1 LPASTPTTP
10 GHHPPLY
17 FLSSEIEEVWI
28 AFHLHDWR
36 TMLAD
41 RRVRLMVGPDVAEQ
55 LRQSLIAHPEVP
67 QPKLALTLGP
77 PLWPPGSD
85 LEIEIKKLV
94 ARQES
99 IGLQA
104 VTDGEFRRS
113 WWHYDFLSHLDGV
126 ELVSVAQGLQFK
138 GTQTK
143 AEGLHV
149 HGKID
154 FSPSHPMIDHFRYLK
169 SVAKAVP
176 KMTIPSPTALHYRG
190 GRQAIEKSAYPEM
203 EPFFADLG
211 KAYAKAVR
219 AFGEAGCTY
228 LQLDEVYVAYL
239 CDEAQRDYLR
249 GRGDDPDRL
258 LHVYAD
264 LVNAAC
270 AGRTPGMT
278 ISMHLCRGNFRS
290 TWMAQG
296 GYEPVADILFNQMGV
311 DAYFMEYDTE
321 RAGGF
326 EPLRLL
332 PKNKQV
338 VLGVMTSK
346 TGALE
351 SKDQLKRRIDEAA
364 KFAPLDQLCLSPQCG
379 FASTEEGNL
388 LAEDEQWAKL
398 GRCVEVARE
407 MWG

>member
-1 LPASTPTTP
+1 MTRRAR
-10 GHHPPLY
+10 PPFRADQVGSL
-17 FLSSEIEEVWI
+17 LRSAPVKAARTRRLAGEITDAE
-28 AFHLHDWR
+28 
-36 TMLAD
+36 LAAVED
-41 RRVRLMVGPDVAEQ
+41 AEI
-55 LRQSLIAHPEVP
+55 R
-67 QPKLALTLGP
+67 
-77 PLWPPGSD
+77 
-85 LEIEIKKLV
+85 KLV
-94 ARQES
+94 AKQES

-113 WWHYDFLSHLDGV
+113 WWHYDFLKGLDGV
-126 ELVSVAQGLQFK
+126 ELVSVTQGLQFK

-154 FSPSHPMIDHFRYLK
+154 FSPTHPMIGHFKYLK

-176 KMTIPSPTALHYRG
+176 KMTIPSPTALHFRG
-190 GRQAIEKSAYPEM
+190 GRKAIETSVYPDM
-203 EPFFADLG
+203 APFFADLG

-228 LQLDEVYVAYL
+228 LQLDEVFVAYL
-239 CDEAQRDYLR
+239 CDEQQRQMLR
-249 GRGDDPDRL
+249 DRGEDPDAL

-296 GYEPVADILFNQMGV
+296 GYERVADILFNSMNV
-311 DAYFMEYDTE
+311 DAYFMEYDSE

-332 PKNKQV
+332 PRNKLA

-351 SKDQLKRRIDEAA
+351 SKDQLKRRIEEAA
-364 KFAPLDQLCLSPQCG
+364 TFTSLDQLCLSPQCG

-388 LAEDEQWAKL
+388 LAEEEQWAKL
-398 GRCVEVARE
+398 ARCVEVARDI
-407 MWG
+407 WG

>member
-1 LPASTPTTP
+1 MQRTK
-10 GHHPPLY
+10 PPFRADQVGSL
-17 FLSSEIEEVWI
+17 LRSAPVKEARTQRLAGQITAAQLKAVEDAEI
-28 AFHLHDWR
+28 
-36 TMLAD
+36 T
-41 RRVRLMVGPDVAEQ
+41 
-55 LRQSLIAHPEVP
+55 
-67 QPKLALTLGP
+67 
-77 PLWPPGSD
+77 
-85 LEIEIKKLV
+85 KLV
-94 ARQES
+94 AKQES

-104 VTDGEFRRS
+104 VTDGEFRRA
-113 WWHYDFLSHLDGV
+113 WWHYDFLAKLDGV

-154 FSPSHPMIDHFRYLK
+154 FSASHPMLEHFRFLK

-176 KMTIPSPTALHYRG
+176 KMTIPSPTALHFRG
-190 GRQAIEKSAYPEM
+190 GRKAIEMSVYPDM

-228 LQLDEVYVAYL
+228 LQLDEVFVAYL
-239 CDEAQRDYLR
+239 CDEAQRQYLR
-249 GRGDDPDRL
+249 DRGDDPDKL

-270 AGRTPGMT
+270 AGRTKGMT
-278 ISMHLCRGNFRS
+278 ITMHLCRGNFRS

-296 GYEPVADILFNQMGV
+296 GYERVADILFNRMGV

-351 SKDQLKRRIDEAA
+351 SKDQLKRRIDDAA

-388 LAEDEQWAKL
+388 LAEEEQWAKL
-398 GRCVEVARE
+398 GRCVEIARE
-407 MWG
+407 VWG

>member
-1 LPASTPTTP
+1 VARSNEEDMQRSK
-10 GHHPPLY
+10 PPFRADQVGSL
-17 FLSSEIEEVWI
+17 LRSAPVK
-28 AFHLHDWR
+28 AAR
-36 TMLAD
+36 T
-41 RRVRLMVGPDVAEQ
+41 R
-55 LRQSLIAHPEVP
+55 
-67 QPKLALTLGP
+67 KLAG
-77 PLWPPGSD
+77 
-85 LEIEIKKLV
+85 EITAAELRAIEDTEIRKLV
-94 ARQES
+94 ARQEA
-99 IGLQA
+99 IGLQG

-113 WWHYDFLSHLDGV
+113 WWHYDFLAGLRGV

-154 FSPSHPMIDHFRYLK
+154 FPADHPMLGHFRFLK
-169 SVAKAVP
+169 STATQTP

-190 GRQAIEKSAYPEM
+190 GRQAIEKAVYPEM
-203 EPFFADLG
+203 EPFFEDLG

-228 LQLDEVYVAYL
+228 LQLDEVFVAYL
-239 CDEAQRDYLR
+239 CDANQRDYLR

-258 LHVYAD
+258 LHIYAD

-296 GYEPVADILFNQMGV
+296 GYEPVADILFNKMNV

-332 PKNKQV
+332 PANKHA

-351 SKDQLKRRIDEAA
+351 SKDHLKRRIEEAS

-398 GRCVEVARE
+398 ARCVEVAE
-407 MWG
+407 EVWG

>member
-1 LPASTPTTP
+1 VKRTKPPFRADQVGSLLRSAPVKEARTKRLAGEITPAQ
-10 GHHPPLY
+10 LKAVEDA
-17 FLSSEIEEVWI
+17 EI
-28 AFHLHDWR
+28 R
-36 TMLAD
+36 
-41 RRVRLMVGPDVAEQ
+41 
-55 LRQSLIAHPEVP
+55 
-67 QPKLALTLGP
+67 
-77 PLWPPGSD
+77 
-85 LEIEIKKLV
+85 KLV
-94 ARQES
+94 AKQES
-99 IGLQA
+99 IGLQG

-113 WWHYDFLSHLDGV
+113 WWHYDFLAKLDGV

-138 GTQTK
+138 GTETK

-154 FSPSHPMIDHFRYLK
+154 FSASHPMIDHFRFLK
-169 SVAKAVP
+169 SVAKETP
-176 KMTIPSPTALHYRG
+176 KMTIPSPTALHFRG
-190 GRQAIEKSAYPEM
+190 GRKAIERSAYAEM
-203 EPFFADLG
+203 EPFFEDLG
-211 KAYAKAVR
+211 RAYTKAVR

-228 LQLDEVYVAYL
+228 LQLDEVFVAYL
-239 CDEAQRDYLR
+239 CDDAQRQMLR
-249 GRGDDPDRL
+249 DRGDDPDKL
-258 LHVYAD
+258 LYVYAD

-296 GYEPVADILFNQMGV
+296 GYERVADILFNKMNV
-311 DAYFMEYDTE
+311 DAYFMEYDSE

-332 PKNKQV
+332 PKHKHA

-351 SKDQLKRRIDEAA
+351 SKDQLKRRLDEAS

-407 MWG
+407 VWG

>member
-1 LPASTPTTP
+1 MQRTKPPFRADQVGSLLRSQPVKEARTKRLTGEIAPAQ
-10 GHHPPLY
+10 LKAVEDA
-17 FLSSEIEEVWI
+17 EI
-28 AFHLHDWR
+28 R
-36 TMLAD
+36 
-41 RRVRLMVGPDVAEQ
+41 
-55 LRQSLIAHPEVP
+55 
-67 QPKLALTLGP
+67 
-77 PLWPPGSD
+77 
-85 LEIEIKKLV
+85 KLV
-94 ARQES
+94 AKQEA

-113 WWHYDFLSHLDGV
+113 WWHYDFLSGLDGV

-138 GTQTK
+138 GTETK

-154 FSPSHPMIDHFRYLK
+154 FSKSHPMIEHFTFLK

-176 KMTIPSPTALHYRG
+176 KMTIPSPTALHFRG
-190 GRQAIEKSAYPEM
+190 GRKAIEMSAYATM
-203 EPFFADLG
+203 EPFFDDLG
-211 KAYAKAVR
+211 KAYGKAVR
-219 AFGEAGCTY
+219 AFGEAGCSY
-228 LQLDEVYVAYL
+228 LQLDEVFVAYL
-239 CDEAQRDYLR
+239 CDDAQRQFLR
-249 GRGDDPDRL
+249 DRGDDPDQL
-258 LHVYAD
+258 LYTYKD

-296 GYEPVADILFNQMGV
+296 GYERVADVLFNQMNV
-311 DAYFMEYDTE
+311 DAYFMEYDSD

-326 EPLRLL
+326 EPLRFL
-332 PKNKQV
+332 PKGKQV

-351 SKDQLKRRIDEAA
+351 SKDQLKRRIEEAA

-388 LAEDEQWAKL
+388 LAEEEQWAKL
-398 GRCVEVARE
+398 ARCVEVAKE
-407 MWG
+407 VWG

>member
-1 LPASTPTTP
+1 MSQRTKPPFRADQVGSLLRSAPVKEARTKRLANEITPAQ
-10 GHHPPLY
+10 LKAVEDE
-17 FLSSEIEEVWI
+17 EI
-28 AFHLHDWR
+28 R
-36 TMLAD
+36 
-41 RRVRLMVGPDVAEQ
+41 
-55 LRQSLIAHPEVP
+55 
-67 QPKLALTLGP
+67 
-77 PLWPPGSD
+77 
-85 LEIEIKKLV
+85 KLV
-94 ARQES
+94 AKQEA

-113 WWHYDFLSHLDGV
+113 WWHYDFLSKLDGV
-126 ELVSVAQGLQFK
+126 ELVSIAHGLQFH

-154 FSPSHPMIDHFRYLK
+154 FSPSHPMIEHFKFLK
-169 SVAKAVP
+169 SVAKVVP
-176 KMTIPSPTALHYRG
+176 KMTIPSATALHFRG
-190 GRQAIEKSAYPEM
+190 GRQAIEKSVYPEM
-203 EPFFADLG
+203 EEFFADLG

-219 AFGEAGCTY
+219 AFGEVGCTY
-228 LQLDEVYVAYL
+228 LQLDEVFVAYL
-239 CDEAQRDYLR
+239 CDEAQCQMLRDR
-249 GRGDDPDRL
+249 GEDPDRL

-296 GYEPVADILFNQMGV
+296 GYERVADVLLNQMNV
-311 DAYFMEYDTE
+311 DAYFMEYDTD

-326 EPLRLL
+326 EPLRFL
-332 PKNKQV
+332 PKNKTAG
-338 VLGVMTSK
+338 LGVMTSK

-351 SKDQLKRRIDEAA
+351 GKDQLKRRLDEAA
-364 KFAPLDQLCLSPQCG
+364 KFTSLDQLCLSPQCG

-388 LAEDEQWAKL
+388 LAEEEQWAKL
-398 GRCVEVARE
+398 SRCVEVARE
-407 MWG
+407 VWG

>member
-1 LPASTPTTP
+1 MQRTKPPFRADQVGSLLRSAPVKEARTRRATGEATPAE
-10 GHHPPLY
+10 LKAVEDA
-17 FLSSEIEEVWI
+17 EI
-28 AFHLHDWR
+28 R
-36 TMLAD
+36 
-41 RRVRLMVGPDVAEQ
+41 
-55 LRQSLIAHPEVP
+55 
-67 QPKLALTLGP
+67 
-77 PLWPPGSD
+77 
-85 LEIEIKKLV
+85 KLV
-94 ARQES
+94 AKQES

-154 FSPSHPMIDHFRYLK
+154 FSASHPMLDHFRYLK
-169 SVAKAVP
+169 SVAQELPSKPVP

-190 GRQAIEKSAYPEM
+190 GRQAIETSVYPDM
-203 EPFFADLG
+203 APFFADLG
-211 KAYAKAVR
+211 RAYGKAVR

-249 GRGDDPDRL
+249 GRGDDPDKL

-270 AGRTPGMT
+270 AGRTPEMT

-296 GYEPVADILFNQMGV
+296 GYERVADILFNQMGV

-326 EPLRLL
+326 EPLRFL
-332 PKNKQV
+332 PKGKQV

-351 SKDQLKRRIDEAA
+351 SKDQLKRRIEEAA
-364 KFAPLDQLCLSPQCG
+364 RFAPLDQLCLSPQCG

-398 GRCVEVARE
+398 SRCVEVARE
-407 MWG
+407 VWG

>member
-1 LPASTPTTP
+1 MKRTKPPFRADQVGSLLRSAPVKEARTKRLAGEITPDQ
-10 GHHPPLY
+10 LKAVEDA
-17 FLSSEIEEVWI
+17 EI
-28 AFHLHDWR
+28 R
-36 TMLAD
+36 
-41 RRVRLMVGPDVAEQ
+41 
-55 LRQSLIAHPEVP
+55 
-67 QPKLALTLGP
+67 
-77 PLWPPGSD
+77 
-85 LEIEIKKLV
+85 KLV
-94 ARQES
+94 AKQES

-113 WWHYDFLSHLDGV
+113 WWHYDFLAKLDGV
-126 ELVSVAQGLQFK
+126 ELVSVAHGLQFK
-138 GTQTK
+138 GTETK

-149 HGKID
+149 HGKLG
-154 FSPSHPMIDHFRYLK
+154 FSSHPMIEHFKYLK

-176 KMTIPSPTALHYRG
+176 KMTIPSPTALHFRG
-190 GRQAIEKSAYPEM
+190 GRQAIEKSVYPTM
-203 EPFFADLG
+203 EPFFEDLG
-211 KAYAKAVR
+211 RAYTKAVR

-228 LQLDEVYVAYL
+228 LQLDEVFVAYL
-239 CDEAQRDYLR
+239 CDDNQRQMLR
-249 GRGDDPDRL
+249 DRGDDPDKL
-258 LHVYAD
+258 LYVYRD

-296 GYEPVADILFNQMGV
+296 GYERVADILLNQMNV
-311 DAYFMEYDTE
+311 DAYFMEYDTD

-326 EPLRLL
+326 EPLRFL
-332 PKNKQV
+332 PKNKHV

-351 SKDQLKRRIDEAA
+351 SKDQLKRRIDEAS

-398 GRCVEVARE
+398 ARCVEVARE
-407 MWG
+407 VWG

>member
-1 LPASTPTTP
+1 MTQRTRPPFRADQVGSLLRPAPVKEARTR
-10 GHHPPLY
+10 L
-17 FLSSEIEEVWI
+17 LASEI
-28 AFHLHDWR
+28 
-36 TMLAD
+36 T
-41 RRVRLMVGPDVAEQ
+41 PAE
-55 LRQSLIAHPEVP
+55 LKAVED
-67 QPKLALTLGP
+67 A
-77 PLWPPGSD
+77 
-85 LEIEIKKLV
+85 EITKLV
-94 ARQES
+94 AKQEA

-113 WWHYDFLSHLDGV
+113 WWHYDFLKHLDGV

-138 GTQTK
+138 GTETK

-154 FSPSHPMIDHFRYLK
+154 FSASHPMIEHFRFLK

-176 KMTIPSPTALHYRG
+176 KMTIPSPTALHFRG
-190 GRQAIEKSAYPEM
+190 GRKAIELSAYPDM

-211 KAYAKAVR
+211 AAYAKAVR

-228 LQLDEVYVAYL
+228 LQLDEVFVAYL
-239 CDEAQRDYLR
+239 CDEQQRQMLR
-249 GRGDDPDRL
+249 ERGEDPDAL

-296 GYEPVADILFNQMGV
+296 GYERVADVLFNRMNV
-311 DAYFMEYDTE
+311 DAYFMEYDSE

-326 EPLRLL
+326 EPLRFL

-351 SKDQLKRRIDEAA
+351 SKDQLKRRIEEAA
-364 KFAPLDQLCLSPQCG
+364 QFAPLDQLCLSAQCG

-388 LAEDEQWAKL
+388 LAEEEQWAKL
-398 GRCVEVARE
+398 ARCVEVAKKV
-407 MWG
+407 WG

>member
-1 LPASTPTTP
+1 MQRTKPPFRADQVGSLLRSAPLKEARTRRAINEITPAE
-10 GHHPPLY
+10 LRAVEDA
-17 FLSSEIEEVWI
+17 EIE
-28 AFHLHDWR
+28 
-36 TMLAD
+36 
-41 RRVRLMVGPDVAEQ
+41 
-55 LRQSLIAHPEVP
+55 
-67 QPKLALTLGP
+67 
-77 PLWPPGSD
+77 
-85 LEIEIKKLV
+85 KLV
-94 ARQES
+94 AKQES

-104 VTDGEFRRS
+104 VTDGEFRRA
-113 WWHYDFLSHLDGV
+113 WWHYDFLAKLDGV

-154 FSPSHPMIDHFRYLK
+154 FSTTHPMIDHFKYLK
-169 SVAKAVP
+169 SVARAVP

-190 GRQAIEKSAYPEM
+190 GRQAIEKSVYPEM
-203 EPFFADLG
+203 EPFFEDLG

-228 LQLDEVYVAYL
+228 LQLDEVFVAYL
-239 CDEAQRDYLR
+239 CDPAQRDYLR
-249 GRGDDPDRL
+249 GRGDDPDKL

-264 LVNAAC
+264 LVNAAVS
-270 AGRTPGMT
+270 GRTPGMT

-296 GYEPVADILFNQMGV
+296 GYEPVAEILFNKMGV
-311 DAYFMEYDTE
+311 DAYFMEYDTD

-332 PKNKQV
+332 PRNKLA

-351 SKDQLKRRIDEAA
+351 SKDQLERRLDEAA
-364 KFAPLDQLCLSPQCG
+364 KFTSLDQLCLSPQCG

-388 LAEDEQWAKL
+388 LAEEEQWAKL
-398 GRCVEVARE
+398 SRCVEVARE
-407 MWG
+407 VWG

>member
-1 LPASTPTTP
+1 MQRTK
-10 GHHPPLY
+10 PPFRADQVGSL
-17 FLSSEIEEVWI
+17 LRSAPVKAARTRRLAGDITAAQLTAVEDDEI
-28 AFHLHDWR
+28 A
-36 TMLAD
+36 
-41 RRVRLMVGPDVAEQ
+41 
-55 LRQSLIAHPEVP
+55 
-67 QPKLALTLGP
+67 
-77 PLWPPGSD
+77 
-85 LEIEIKKLV
+85 KLV

-138 GTQTK
+138 GVETK

-154 FSPSHPMIDHFRYLK
+154 FPADHPMIGHFKFLK
-169 SVAKAVP
+169 SVARAVP

-190 GRQAIEKSAYPEM
+190 GRQAIEQSVYPEM
-203 EPFFADLG
+203 APFFADLG
-211 KAYAKAVR
+211 RAYGKAVR

-249 GRGDDPDRL
+249 GRGDDPERL
-258 LHVYAD
+258 LQIYAD

-296 GYEPVADILFNQMGV
+296 GYERVADVLFNQMGV
-311 DAYFMEYDTE
+311 DAYFMEYDTD

-326 EPLRLL
+326 EPLRFL
-332 PKNKQV
+332 PRGKQV
-338 VLGVMTSK
+338 VLGIMTSK

-351 SKDQLKRRIDEAA
+351 SKEQLKRRIDEAA
-364 KFAPLDQLCLSPQCG
+364 KFVALEQLCLSPQCG

-388 LAEDEQWAKL
+388 LAEDEQWNKL
-398 GRCVEVARE
+398 ARCVEVARE
-407 MWG
+407 IWG

>member
-1 LPASTPTTP
+1 VTQRTKPPFRADQVGSLLRSGSVKEARTKRLAGEITPA
-10 GHHPPLY
+10 
-17 FLSSEIEEVWI
+17 
-28 AFHLHDWR
+28 
-36 TMLAD
+36 
-41 RRVRLMVGPDVAEQ
+41 Q
-55 LRQSLIAHPEVP
+55 LKAVED
-67 QPKLALTLGP
+67 A
-77 PLWPPGSD
+77 
-85 LEIEIKKLV
+85 EIKKLV
-94 ARQES
+94 AKQES

-113 WWHYDFLSHLDGV
+113 WWHYDFLAKLDGV
-126 ELVSVAQGLQFK
+126 ELVSVAHGLQFK
-138 GTQTK
+138 GTETK

-149 HGKID
+149 HGKLG
-154 FSPSHPMIDHFRYLK
+154 FSSHPMIEHFKYLK

-176 KMTIPSPTALHYRG
+176 KMTIPSPTALHFRG
-190 GRQAIEKSAYPEM
+190 GRQAIEKSVYPTM
-203 EPFFADLG
+203 EPFFEDLG
-211 KAYAKAVR
+211 RAYTKAVR

-228 LQLDEVYVAYL
+228 LQLDEVFVAYL
-239 CDEAQRDYLR
+239 CDDNQRQMLR
-249 GRGDDPDRL
+249 DRGDDPDKL
-258 LHVYAD
+258 LYVYRD

-296 GYEPVADILFNQMGV
+296 GYERVADILLNQMNV
-311 DAYFMEYDTE
+311 DAYFMEYDTD

-326 EPLRLL
+326 EPLRFL
-332 PKNKQV
+332 PKNKHV

-364 KFAPLDQLCLSPQCG
+364 KFAPLEQLCLSPQCG

-398 GRCVEVARE
+398 ARCVEVARE
-407 MWG
+407 VWG